1 MKRCPL
7 KLVPVPR
14 EVIWGGTKLKE
25 KYGKKAPFDRI
36 AESWELTVRKDAVC
50 RIDGGTYDGMLL
62 SDYLAAAGLDDV
74 SPDWNGVH
82 FPLLIKWI
90 DAGDD
95 LSVQVHPDDEYAHL
109 HENDSGKTELWYV
122 AEAEPGARIIYGLLP
137 GVSKTDFQRFLR
149 EDPAHLSALLR
160 SVPVHAG
167 DVYFIPAGQVHALGR
182 GIVVAEI
189 QQNADITY
197 RIDDYGRRQKDG
209 SMRELHLDK
218 AKDVVCPRSDAEV
231 RALQFARGN
240 DENTLASCYAFRV
253 RRYTAAD
260 MPVPLNVAE
269 ESFATLLCTD
279 GIGEIKHEGDI
290 YAVQKGDCFFI
301 PAGTGNV
308 TLRGAIDVLITTL

>member
-1 MKRCPL
+1 M
-7 KLVPVPR
+7 
-14 EVIWGGTKLKE
+14 
-25 KYGKKAPFDRI
+25 
-36 AESWELTVRKDAVC
+36 
-50 RIDGGTYDGMLL
+50 
-62 SDYLAAAGLDDV
+62 
-74 SPDWNGVH
+74 
-82 FPLLIKWI
+82 
-90 DAGDD
+90 
-95 LSVQVHPDDEYAHL
+95 
-109 HENDSGKTELWYV
+109 
-122 AEAEPGARIIYGLLP
+122 
-137 GVSKTDFQRFLR
+137 
-149 EDPAHLSALLR
+149 
-160 SVPVHAG
+160 
-167 DVYFIPAGQVHALGR
+167 YFIPAGQVHALGR

-189 QQNADITY
+189 QQNADIPY

-240 DENTLASCYAFRV
+240 DKNTLASCDAFRV
-253 RRYTAAD
+253 RHYTAAD

-269 ESFATLLCTD
+269 ESFAALLCTD